1 MTDGVIENGGSAAE
15 HLRRLKGYQWYA
27 FFVTFGGYFMAHFSR
42 KCYSTVKEQ
51 LQDEAG
57 YSPFI
62 LSEMDTVFMGTY
74 AIGNIVS
81 GKLGD
86 TFSPTTVLSI
96 GLFGSGACLFLINVS
111 LWFNFVQMNI
121 TLGNFFIIG
130 VYFLFGFFQSTGG
143 PVGTAV
149 MGNWFCDKASI
160 ANRGLIFGFWTC
172 HQYCG
177 DITAQLCS
185 AWVLASGLPYWY
197 ALLIPSVTNF
207 LWGFLTITLV
217 ADPVDVGIIT
227 DDVRIR
233 MEKNAQKAASG
244 EAVDDSGPAPIS
256 YANALRIPMVAQYAF
271 AFGFF
276 KLTNYVLFF
285 WLPYFLGKNFDPVT
299 ANLIAAL
306 YSVGM
311 MPGGI
316 IVGYVSD
323 LFGGRRATVIG
334 VFMACLIVFLSIF
347 SQDSETLGATSLLVM
362 LCIMGILVGG
372 PNNIITSAVAADLA
386 SHPSVKGSNKSLGT
400 VTGLINGCGAITA
413 SIGLL
418 AVGPLQE
425 KFGWGSVWLFLIA
438 CTSAGTL
445 LMTPKIF
452 EELFPTFDDETPET
466 EPLVAI
472 EKSIPETE
480 PLVAESSIPETEPL
494 VVAESSTPQIQEPE
508 WKDENTEPTNH
519 PTDSSTQPQV

>member
-1 MTDGVIENGGSAAE
+1 MASESTPLVVKGSDNSDE
-15 HLRRLKGYQWYA
+15 HLRRLKAYQWWA

-42 KCYSTVKEQ
+42 KCYSTVKQQ
-51 LQDEAG
+51 LQDDAG
-57 YSPFI
+57 YSALV

-86 TFSPTTVLSI
+86 TFSPTTVLAI
-96 GLFGSGACLFLINVS
+96 GLFGSGMCLFLMNVS
-111 LWFNFVQMNI
+111 LWFDFVGFSV
-121 TLGNFFIIG
+121 TLGNFFILG

-149 MGNWFCDKASI
+149 MGNWFCDKESVKR
-160 ANRGLIFGFWTC
+160 RGLIFGLWTC

-177 DITAQLCS
+177 DVTAALCT
-185 AWVLASGLPYWY
+185 AFVLNAGYAYWW
-197 ALLIPSVTNF
+197 ALLIPAITNF
-207 LWGFLTITLV
+207 LWGFITMRLI

-227 DDVRIR
+227 DDVRLR
-233 MEKNAQKAASG
+233 MEKNAKAAAAG
-244 EAVDDSGPAPIS
+244 EVVDDSGPAPIT
-256 YANALRIPMVAQYAF
+256 YAGALRIPMVAQYAF

-285 WLPYFLGKNFDPVT
+285 WLPYFLGKHFDVVT
-299 ANLIAAL
+299 ANLIASL

-316 IVGYVSD
+316 VVGVVSD
-323 LFGGRRATVIG
+323 IFGGRRATVIG
-334 VFMACLIVFLSIF
+334 VFMSCLIVFLGIF
-347 SQDSETLGATSLLVM
+347 SQKSEELGATALLIM
-362 LCIMGILVGG
+362 LGIMGILVGG

-418 AVGPLQE
+418 AVGPLQQN
-425 KFGWGSVWLFLIA
+425 FGWSSVWFFLIG
-438 CTSAGTL
+438 CTGTGTL

-452 EELFPTFDDETPET
+452 QELFPP
-466 EPLVAI
+466 A
-472 EKSIPETE
+472 
-480 PLVAESSIPETEPL
+480 
-494 VVAESSTPQIQEPE
+494 Q
-508 WKDENTEPTNH
+508 
-519 PTDSSTQPQV
+519 TDADVGIV

>member
-1 MTDGVIENGGSAAE
+1 VNSSHYTPTDKMTSNESVPLVKSGDSND
-15 HLRRLKGYQWYA
+15 HLKRLKSYQWWA

-42 KCYSTVKEQ
+42 KCYSTVKQQ

-57 YSPFI
+57 YSSLI

-96 GLFGSGACLFLINVS
+96 GLFGSGMCLFLMVVS
-111 LWFNFVQMNI
+111 LWFNFEGMSQS
-121 TLGNFFIIG
+121 LGDFFILA
-130 VYFLFGFFQSTGG
+130 VYFLFGLFQSTGG

-149 MGNWFCDKASI
+149 MGNWFCDKASVK
-160 ANRGLIFGFWTC
+160 NRGSIFGFWTC
-172 HQYCG
+172 HQYMG
-177 DITAQLCS
+177 DCTAALCT
-185 AWVLASGLPYWY
+185 ALVLNGGYDYWW
-197 ALLIPSVTNF
+197 ALFIPSVTNF
-207 LWGFLTITLV
+207 MWGFLTLKLI
-217 ADPVDVGIIT
+217 ADPIDMGIIT

-233 MEKNAQKAASG
+233 MEKNAAKAAAG
-244 EAVDDSGPAPIS
+244 EIVEDSGPAPIT
-256 YANALRIPMVAQYAF
+256 YAGALRIPMVAQYAL

-285 WLPYFLGKNFDPVT
+285 WLPYFLGKNFDPVQ
-299 ANLIAAL
+299 ANLIAML

-323 LFGGRRATVIG
+323 IFGGRRATVIG
-334 VFMACLIVFLSIF
+334 VFMCCLIVFLSIF
-347 SQDSETLGATSLLVM
+347 STKSEELDARSLLVM

-413 SIGLL
+413 AVGLL
-418 AVGPLQE
+418 AVGPLQD
-425 KFGWGSVWLFLIA
+425 KYGWSSVWLYLIG
-438 CTSAGTL
+438 CTCTGTL
-445 LMTPKIF
+445 LMAPKIYT
-452 EELFPTFDDETPET
+452 ELFPP
-466 EPLVAI
+466 PA
-472 EKSIPETE
+472 
-480 PLVAESSIPETEPL
+480 
-494 VVAESSTPQIQEPE
+494 
-508 WKDENTEPTNH
+508 PTH
-519 PTDSSTQPQV
+519 SEIV

>member
-1 MTDGVIENGGSAAE
+1 MANETTPLTVKGDDAAH
-15 HLRRLKGYQWYA
+15 HLKRLKSYQWWA

-42 KCYSTVKEQ
+42 KCYSTVKQQ
-51 LQDEAG
+51 LQEQAG
-57 YSPFI
+57 YSALI

-74 AIGNIVS
+74 AIGNIIS

-96 GLFGSGACLFLINVS
+96 GLFGSGICLFLMNVS
-111 LWFNFVQMNI
+111 LWFEFVKFSE

-149 MGNWFCDKASI
+149 MGNWFCDKASV
-160 ANRGLIFGFWTC
+160 ANRGLIFGCWTC
-172 HQYCG
+172 HQYMG
-177 DITAQLCS
+177 DITAQLTT
-185 AWVLASGLPYWY
+185 AFVLHGGYAYWWG
-197 ALLIPSVTNF
+197 LLIPSITNF
-207 LWGFLTITLV
+207 LWGFLTMRLV
-217 ADPVDVGIIT
+217 ADPVDVGIVT

-233 MEKNAQKAASG
+233 MEKAKAKAAAG
-244 EAVDDSGPAPIS
+244 EMAEDTGPVPIT
-256 YANALRIPMVAQYAF
+256 YAGAFRIPMVAQYAF

-285 WLPYFLGKNFDPVT
+285 WLPYFLGKHFDPVA

-316 IVGYVSD
+316 VVGVVSD

-334 VFMACLIVFLSIF
+334 VFMSALICFLAVF
-347 SQDSETLGATSLLVM
+347 SQDSETLGAGALLIM

-418 AVGPLQE
+418 AVGPLQQN
-425 KFGWGSVWLFLIA
+425 FGWSSVWFFLIG
-438 CTSAGTL
+438 CTATGTL
-445 LMTPKIF
+445 LMSPKIYS
-452 EELFPTFDDETPET
+452 ELFPPQSSE
-466 EPLVAI
+466 
-472 EKSIPETE
+472 
-480 PLVAESSIPETEPL
+480 ES
-494 VVAESSTPQIQEPE
+494 ESLA
-508 WKDENTEPTNH
+508 
-519 PTDSSTQPQV
+519 